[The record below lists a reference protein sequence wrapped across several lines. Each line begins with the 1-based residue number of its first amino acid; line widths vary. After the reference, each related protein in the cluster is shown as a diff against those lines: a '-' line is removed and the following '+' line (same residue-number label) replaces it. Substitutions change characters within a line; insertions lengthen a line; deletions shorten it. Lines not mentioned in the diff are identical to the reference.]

1 MARLKMALP
10 VRVTEES
17 SEVQVDNV
25 DKDADD
31 VDKSVMVVGAEG
43 HPTGD
48 SEDSVGEDI
57 VDSVLQ

>member
-31 VDKSVMVVGAEG
+31 VDKSVMMVGAEG
-43 HPTGD
+43 RPTGD

-57 VDSVLQ
+57 VDNVLQ